1 MTTNTTDSTVVATT
15 TTTEETVVMNPV
27 RTALESIFGQMS
39 DEVWARVEEAIKSK
53 PQRKTISSV
62 VAADLEDFRALCLDP
77 SLSYNDIG
85 ELYNCT
91 GAMIRTLAEKHDC
104 LVPRRRG
111 RKPGTSTSG
120 PAIEETTEA
129 TPVPTVETEVVEVVT
144 A

>member
-27 RTALESIFGQMS
+27 RTALEGIFGQMA
-39 DEVWARVEEAIKSK
+39 DEVWARVEEVIKAK

-91 GAMIRTLAEKHDC
+91 GAMIRSLAEKHDC

-129 TPVPTVETEVVEVVT
+129 TPVPTVETEVAEVVT

>member
-1 MTTNTTDSTVVATT
+1 MTTNTTDSTVATT
-15 TTTEETVVMNPV
+15 TATEETVVMNPV
-27 RTALESIFGQMS
+27 RTALEGIFGQMT
-39 DEVWARVEEAIKSK
+39 DEVWAKVDHALKGK

-91 GAMIRTLAEKHDC
+91 GAMIRALAEKHDC

-120 PAIEETTEA
+120 PAIEETTET